1 MDGKRIAILLSL
13 IFVFLFIIANDASAS
28 SGALRKASI
37 KQCPNGKYY
46 GQHSSDNHWHEAE
59 RSNTSSGWSAIGP
72 ELSGDPCPAGTNQA
86 TPAPAETA
94 PAAPQQTQN
103 EPQQEQHSTPQPA
116 PSTATM
122 PQDQSQS
129 QSQSQNQNQTPST
142 AQNQQS
148 ESPKLDEEDEAAPE
162 TEKQDDIIGV
172 ADNTTHDSLDSSMD
186 SAENTDKDDDS
197 LSNGIISFMLGV
209 YGTAG
214 VAGGAYAVYK
224 TNKKK

>member
-13 IFVFLFIIANDASAS
+13 IFVFLFIITSDASAS

-59 RSNTSSGWSAIGP
+59 RSNTSSGWTAIGP
-72 ELSGDPCPAGTNQA
+72 ELSSDPCPAGTNQT
-86 TPAPAETA
+86 TPAPAKTA

-103 EPQQEQHSTPQPA
+103 EPRQEQHSTPQPA
-116 PSTATM
+116 PSTTTT
-122 PQDQSQS
+122 PQNQS

-142 AQNQQS
+142 TQNQQS

-162 TEKQDDIIGV
+162 TEEQDDIIGV
-172 ADNTTHDSLDSSMD
+172 ADNTTRDGLDSSMD
-186 SAENTDKDDDS
+186 SAENTNKGEDS
-197 LSNGIISFMLGV
+197 LSDGIIGFMLGV

-214 VAGGAYAVYK
+214 VAGGTYAVYK